1 MPLRC
6 QPSVGESQPLIIP
19 SLAKEVSDS
28 QKVTLLPGG
37 GFKANEQTAVSA
49 GGGLGWEGK
58 VGGGGGGGWGGEF
71 HQASGQEGC

>member
-49 GGGLGWEGK
+49 GGGLGWE
-58 VGGGGGGGWGGEF
+58 F